1 MIPSLCKTLV
11 LATGN
16 PHKVRELS
24 ELLSTLD
31 VHLTSLADWPATT
44 PVDEDGST
52 PAENARKKASGYARQ
67 LQQWVLADDTA
78 LCVDALD
85 GAPGVRSARYAGA
98 HATMAENRA
107 HLLAEL
113 AHVPDQQRTA
123 RFVCHL
129 AVANPAGEIVVEASG
144 ACAGRIRREPT
155 AGSFGFGYDALFEV
169 ADVHRTLAELPPE
182 ITAAVGHRGRAV
194 RALAAGWRR
203 QAEGWRPAAFSLRP
217 PPAAR

>member
-1 MIPSLCKTLV
+1 MIPPLCKTLV

-24 ELLSTLD
+24 GLLSALD

-98 HATMAENRA
+98 QATMAENRA
-107 HLLAEL
+107 QLLAEL

-123 RFVCHL
+123 QFVCHL
-129 AVANPAGEIVVEASG
+129 AVANPAGEIVMEASG
-144 ACAGRIRREPT
+144 TCAGACAASRPPARSASATTCCLKSPMSTRRSPNFRPRSRPSSDTE
-155 AGSFGFGYDALFEV
+155 
-169 ADVHRTLAELPPE
+169 DVPCERCW
-182 ITAAVGHRGRAV
+182 RQ
-194 RALAAGWRR
+194 AAG
-203 QAEGWRPAAFSLRP
+203 GRPEAGGSRP
-217 PPAAR
+217 EEVDRKQ